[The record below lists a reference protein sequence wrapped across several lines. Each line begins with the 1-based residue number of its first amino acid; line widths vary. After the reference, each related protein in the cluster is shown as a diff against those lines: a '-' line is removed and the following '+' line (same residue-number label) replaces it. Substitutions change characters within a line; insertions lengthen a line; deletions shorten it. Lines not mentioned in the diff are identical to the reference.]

1 MACLPDSLPRY
12 AELHCLSNFSFL
24 RGASHP
30 AELVERAAALGYS
43 ALALTDEC
51 SLAGAVRAHVA
62 AKERGL
68 HLILGTEVL
77 LEEGKLVLLAT
88 DRRSYGALASLIT
101 AGRRRAPKGGY
112 VLDKN
117 DVETL
122 AGSGTLVL
130 LAGFSDA
137 GWIKE
142 RFDGNAWIAAELH
155 CGPNDHDKLNSLQ
168 KFSRRCGLPLLA
180 AGDVHMHLRSR
191 RRLQDV
197 LTAIRLGRP
206 LAECGHALY
215 PNAERSLRL
224 RMRLAQLYP
233 AELLAETLNVA
244 SRCCFSL
251 DELRYE
257 YPEELVPP
265 GETPASWLRKLTQEG
280 LHSRFSSKIPEKVQ
294 ELAEH
299 ELKLIAELGYEPF
312 FLTVHDVVCFAR
324 ARGILCQGRGSAANS
339 VVCYAL
345 GITEVDPARM
355 SMLFER
361 FVSRE
366 RNEPPDIDV
375 DFEHERREEVIQYI
389 YGKYG
394 RERAALAATVI
405 CYRRKSALRDLD
417 KIGISSEQV
426 LELAAAL
433 QGFPRHLSQHVGGFV
448 ISRRPLA
455 ELVPI
460 ENAAMPERTVIQWD
474 KDDLEAL
481 GLLKVDVLALGM
493 LSAIRKALGFLGMRM
508 QDVPPEDPATYA
520 MIQKA
525 DTVGVF
531 QIESRAQMSML
542 PRLRPAN
549 FYDLVIEVAIV
560 RPGPIQGGMVHPYLK
575 NRKFD
580 PAKIA
585 YPSEAVRQVLGRTLG
600 VPIFQEQVMQLAVV
614 AAGFTPGEADRL
626 RRSMAAWKRKGGLE
640 PYEEKLKS
648 GMQRNGYRAEFAE
661 ALYRQILGF
670 GEYGFPESH
679 SASFALL
686 VYVSAWL
693 KRHHP
698 AAFCAALLNSQP
710 MGFYAPSQLVQDARR
725 HGVEVRPPDVNASD
739 WDCTLEA
746 GALRLGLRMVGGLS
760 EAAGK
765 RIAGGKPFSSI
776 HEIQENRK
784 DMRALAAAGALQSL
798 AGHRRLAHWAAAGA
812 GRRAPL
818 EAPAPERGPVLLPP
832 GEGEEIVADYA
843 SLGLTLGRHPLALL
857 RRRLGKLG
865 VIDSRQLQERLHGG
879 GALVA
884 GLVTCRQRP
893 DTASGVTFV
902 TLEDETGW
910 VNVVVW
916 RDLAERQA
924 RELVG
929 ARLLGVQGSVERD
942 GEVVHLV
949 ARRLHDYTAML
960 GPLAA
965 KSRDFH

>member
-1 MACLPDSLPRY
+1 MACLPDY

-51 SLAGAVRAHVA
+51 SFAGAVRAHVA

-101 AGRRRAPKGGY
+101 AGRRRAAKGRY

-117 DVETL
+117 DVGTL

-155 CGPNDHDKLNSLQ
+155 CGPNDHDKLNSL
-168 KFSRRCGLPLLA
+168 KKLSRHSGLPLVA

-197 LTAIRLGRP
+197 LTAIRLRRP

-224 RMRLAQLYP
+224 RMRLALLYP

-257 YPEELVPP
+257 YPEELVPQD
-265 GETPASWLRKLTQEG
+265 ETPTSYLRKLTEEG
-280 LHSRFSSKIPEKVQ
+280 LHRRFKEDIPFKVR
-294 ELAEH
+294 ELVEH
-299 ELKLIAELGYEPF
+299 ELRLITELGYEPF

-324 ARGILCQGRGSAANS
+324 ASGILCQGRGSAANS

-355 SMLFER
+355 NMLFER

-366 RNEPPDIDV
+366 RDEPPDIDV

-389 YGKYG
+389 YRKYG

-417 KIGISSEQV
+417 RVLGSSSPF
-426 LELAAAL
+426 LSLAETL
-433 QGFPRHLSQHVGGFV
+433 IGFPRHLSQHVGGFV
-448 ISRRPLA
+448 ISRGPLA

-493 LSAIRKALGFLGMRM
+493 LSAIRKALGFLEMRM

-575 NRKFD
+575 RRRNPSLVD
-580 PAKIA
+580 
-585 YPSEAVRQVLGRTLG
+585 YPSEAVKEVLGRTLG

-640 PYEEKLKS
+640 PYEEKLKR

-661 ALYRQILGF
+661 AIYRQILGF

-725 HGVEVRPPDVNASD
+725 HAVEVRPPDVNASD
-739 WDCTLEA
+739 WDCTLET
-746 GALRLGLRMVGGLS
+746 GALRLGLRMIDGLS
-760 EAAGK
+760 EVSGK
-765 RIAGGKPFSSI
+765 RISSLRPFLSVTDLDL
-776 HEIQENRK
+776 NRK
-784 DMRALAAAGALQSL
+784 ELRCLAAAGALQSL
-798 AGHRRLAHWAAAGA
+798 AGHRRLAHWEAAGA

-818 EAPAPERGPVLLPP
+818 DAPAPEPERGPVLLPP

-879 GALVA
+879 AALVA

-916 RDLAERQA
+916 RDLAERQVK
-924 RELVG
+924 ELVG